1 MPLNFPPIARRLAVT
16 AALVAAMAALL
27 LAVPSLGAVTRQLSH
42 MQAWWVAAAVALELA
57 SCASFVVVFR
67 LFFDRVPATAAR
79 ELAWTEQGS
88 GALLA
93 GGGVGGLVVGGWL
106 MRDAGMPSETI
117 LERSSGLF
125 FLTSGASVAALI
137 GAGAVA
143 LTPADSGPHDLLR
156 AGGPIL
162 LGAGVLAAALLVPV
176 AWRHANSSNRGG
188 TSRSPRPWLDALIAG
203 IGAAERVL
211 VRPTW
216 RLVGAVGYLGFD
228 IAALWA
234 TLAATGHPM
243 PAAPLVLGYV
253 LGYLANSVPIPASV
267 GVLEGG
273 LAGALIAYGAS
284 PAQAA
289 AAVVVYHAIAFWIPA
304 LGGLLAFGLLRHGQ
318 RPPRPAATAPCPAA
332 APRTISVDPTEVLT

>member
-1 MPLNFPPIARRLAVT
+1 
-16 AALVAAMAALL
+16 MAALL
-27 LAVPSLGAVTRQLSH
+27 LAVPSLRGVSRQLSH
-42 MQAWWVAAAVALELA
+42 MQPWWVAAAVALELA
-57 SCASFVVVFR
+57 SCVSFVVVFR
-67 LFFDRVPATAAR
+67 LFFDRVPAATAR

-106 MRDAGMPSETI
+106 LHDAGMPSETI
-117 LERSSGLF
+117 VERSSGLF
-125 FLTSGASVAALI
+125 FLTSGANVAALI
-137 GAGAVA
+137 GAGA
-143 LTPADSGPHDLLR
+143 LLLMPAGSGPHDLLR

-162 LGAGVLAAALLVPV
+162 LGAGAIAGALLVPV
-176 AWRHANSSNRGG
+176 AWRRACRASKRRGIH
-188 TSRSPRPWLDALIAG
+188 RRPKPWLDALIGG
-203 IGAAERVL
+203 IGGAEQVL

-216 RLVGAVGYLGFD
+216 RVLGAAGYLGFD

-234 TLAATGHPM
+234 TLAAAGQPM

-284 PAQAA
+284 PAQAG
-289 AAVVVYHAIAFWIPA
+289 AAVVLYHAIAFWIPA
-304 LGGLLAFGLLRHGQ
+304 VGGLLAFGLLRRSSTPRRQ
-318 RPPRPAATAPCPAA
+318 RAATSCTVP
-332 APRTISVDPTEVLT
+332 VNPTEVLI